1 MSSSILVRWG
11 SLGALLAAA
20 GWTVSG
26 IVALI
31 FGVAPFGPVGSLSWY
46 LIESSDAIAE
56 MGMMVLL
63 VGLHV
68 RETPNYGRLGT
79 AGFVLAFVGTA
90 SIFLAS
96 VIYILAVNGS
106 WAIFDI
112 LEYAALFGLFTGF
125 PLLGIATFRAKVL
138 PRWCGL
144 LLIALRVLPGG
155 LLWSGTGI
163 VWPLLAGVG
172 LRALVSPGRADPISA
187 AAAGKLKEE
196 PRRGTIAAPWPAE
209 ETP

>member
-1 MSSSILVRWG
+1 MSSSIFVRLG

-68 RETPNYGRLGT
+68 RETPSYGRLGT
-79 AGFVLAFVGTA
+79 AGFVLAFVGTV

-144 LLIALRVLPGG
+144 LLFAFPAVFLVMFSLVDY
-155 LLWSGTGI
+155 SG
-163 VWPLLAGVG
+163 AA
-172 LRALVSPGRADPISA
+172 RALFGPYWLALGYALWFHQDEPIQLAQPPRVS
-187 AAAGKLKEE
+187 
-196 PRRGTIAAPWPAE
+196 
-209 ETP
+209 